1 MSSPGGGRRQT
12 GRPWWKAV
20 GERVPRQ
27 FGSRRT
33 GKGNGRRTTDD
44 RQDNRRPAT
53 DGRRQRPTAD
63 NRQPTGR
70 RTTRRPTATTDGN
83 DRRQDDRRPNRRPTT
98 RRVKNNH
105 NPRTS
110 IPSGGY
116 RAIGPT
122 GGITVSERRHTS
134 PEVGHGEGVK
144 ASGVHPKRGRAVRKR
159 FVLFCCF
166 FCLLKRFHL
175 CETPSLHFAFSF
187 FLSFYSTHV
196 STRSLTSTYLL
207 FLSSLVAL
215 PHTVLTCSIL
225 HPHCGSTSTA
235 LQCIAFSH
243 FIQPVS
249 EQSVM
254 AKKGR
259 KQSILKSKEHDA
271 KKEGGRH

>member
-44 RQDNRRPAT
+44 RQPTT
-53 DGRRQRPTAD
+53 D
-63 NRQPTGR
+63 
-70 RTTRRPTATTDGN
+70 RTTDDKTTNGN
-83 DRRQDDRRPNRRPTT
+83 DQPDDRRQDDRRPNRRPTT
-98 RRVKNNH
+98 RRVKNKH

-144 ASGVHPKRGRAVRKR
+144 AGGVHPKRGRAVRKR
-159 FVLFCCF
+159 FVCLFC
-166 FCLLKRFHL
+166 LNNGRNSQRK
-175 CETPSLHFAFSF
+175 PSDGEMLVTVQT
-187 FLSFYSTHV
+187 LS
-196 STRSLTSTYLL
+196 
-207 FLSSLVAL
+207 
-215 PHTVLTCSIL
+215 
-225 HPHCGSTSTA
+225 
-235 LQCIAFSH
+235 
-243 FIQPVS
+243 
-249 EQSVM
+249 
-254 AKKGR
+254 
-259 KQSILKSKEHDA
+259 
-271 KKEGGRH
+271 

>member
-33 GKGNGRRTTDD
+33 GKGNGRPTTDD

-98 RRVKNNH
+98 RRVKNKH

-159 FVLFCCF
+159 FVCF
-166 FCLLKRFHL
+166 VVNQDGAR
-175 CETPSLHFAFSF
+175 
-187 FLSFYSTHV
+187 
-196 STRSLTSTYLL
+196 
-207 FLSSLVAL
+207 
-215 PHTVLTCSIL
+215 
-225 HPHCGSTSTA
+225 
-235 LQCIAFSH
+235 LQA
-243 FIQPVS
+243 
-249 EQSVM
+249 
-254 AKKGR
+254 
-259 KQSILKSKEHDA
+259 
-271 KKEGGRH
+271 

>member
-70 RTTRRPTATTDGN
+70 PTTRRPTTTTNRTTDDKTTDDRRQHRIN

-98 RRVKNNH
+98 RRVKNKH

-134 PEVGHGEGVK
+134 PKVGHGEGVK

-159 FVLFCCF
+159 FVLFCFLFCF
-166 FCLLKRFHL
+166 LKEHHSYIHSWGRRRCFPPQLRAPEDCCKSIAFPPPTYAESSLQCNTTHHNTYFALLHS
-175 CETPSLHFAFSF
+175 PPIFA
-187 FLSFYSTHV
+187 V
-196 STRSLTSTYLL
+196 STRE
-207 FLSSLVAL
+207 
-215 PHTVLTCSIL
+215 P
-225 HPHCGSTSTA
+225 G
-235 LQCIAFSH
+235 
-243 FIQPVS
+243 
-249 EQSVM
+249 
-254 AKKGR
+254 
-259 KQSILKSKEHDA
+259 
-271 KKEGGRH
+271 

>member
-1 MSSPGGGRRQT
+1 MSSPAGGRRQT

-63 NRQPTGR
+63 NRQPTTDNRPDDGR
-70 RTTRRPTATTDGN
+70 QDDQRQHRIN
-83 DRRQDDRRPNRRPTT
+83 DRRQDDRRPNRRPTK
-98 RRVKNNH
+98 RRVKNKH

-110 IPSGGY
+110 IPSGDY

-144 ASGVHPKRGRAVRKR
+144 ASGFHPKRGRAVRKR
-159 FVLFCCF
+159 FVCLFV
-166 FCLLKRFHL
+166 CLPEQAILSSIMLANNISSFQVTSYCPLFWRDKYYQSVNSSIVYDLVRD
-175 CETPSLHFAFSF
+175 FS
-187 FLSFYSTHV
+187 SSMKKEYPV
-196 STRSLTSTYLL
+196 DYLL
-207 FLSSLVAL
+207 RGCEMHVLS
-215 PHTVLTCSIL
+215 
-225 HPHCGSTSTA
+225 
-235 LQCIAFSH
+235 
-243 FIQPVS
+243 
-249 EQSVM
+249 
-254 AKKGR
+254 
-259 KQSILKSKEHDA
+259 
-271 KKEGGRH
+271 

>member
-63 NRQPTGR
+63 NRPD
-70 RTTRRPTATTDGN
+70 DG
-83 DRRQDDRRPNRRPTT
+83 RQDDRRLTATPNRRPTT
-98 RRVKNNH
+98 RRVKNKH

-110 IPSGGY
+110 IPNGGY

-134 PEVGHGEGVK
+134 PKVGHGEGVK

-159 FVLFCCF
+159 FVF
-166 FCLLKRFHL
+166 FVF
-175 CETPSLHFAFSF
+175 
-187 FLSFYSTHV
+187 
-196 STRSLTSTYLL
+196 
-207 FLSSLVAL
+207 
-215 PHTVLTCSIL
+215 
-225 HPHCGSTSTA
+225 
-235 LQCIAFSH
+235 
-243 FIQPVS
+243 
-249 EQSVM
+249 
-254 AKKGR
+254 
-259 KQSILKSKEHDA
+259 
-271 KKEGGRH
+271 

>member
-33 GKGNGRRTTDD
+33 GKGNGRRTTDKTTD
-44 RQDNRRPAT
+44 DQRLTDDDNDQRPTTDNRPDDGRQD
-53 DGRRQRPTAD
+53 DQRQRPTA
-63 NRQPTGR
+63 
-70 RTTRRPTATTDGN
+70 TTNGKTTDDRRQHRIN
-83 DRRQDDRRPNRRPTT
+83 DRRQDDRRPNRRPT
-98 RRVKNNH
+98 RRVKNKH

-159 FVLFCCF
+159 FVLFCFVCYSNNSKSATLDTTRNRRVKTRVSFPHPKIDF
-166 FCLLKRFHL
+166 FILTLFSRFI
-175 CETPSLHFAFSF
+175 TKSF
-187 FLSFYSTHV
+187 HI
-196 STRSLTSTYLL
+196 
-207 FLSSLVAL
+207 
-215 PHTVLTCSIL
+215 PHPF
-225 HPHCGSTSTA
+225 HG
-235 LQCIAFSH
+235 
-243 FIQPVS
+243 
-249 EQSVM
+249 
-254 AKKGR
+254 
-259 KQSILKSKEHDA
+259 
-271 KKEGGRH
+271 

>member
-33 GKGNGRRTTDD
+33 GKGNGRRTTDH

-63 NRQPTGR
+63 NRQPTTD
-70 RTTRRPTATTDGN
+70 RTTDDKTTNGN
-83 DRRQDDRRPNRRPTT
+83 DRRPNRRPTT
-98 RRVKNNH
+98 RRVKNKQ

-144 ASGVHPKRGRAVRKR
+144 AGGVHPKRGRVVRKR
-159 FVLFCCF
+159 YVL
-166 FCLLKRFHL
+166 KTTNGNNDNH
-175 CETPSLHFAFSF
+175 SL
-187 FLSFYSTHV
+187 
-196 STRSLTSTYLL
+196 
-207 FLSSLVAL
+207 
-215 PHTVLTCSIL
+215 
-225 HPHCGSTSTA
+225 
-235 LQCIAFSH
+235 
-243 FIQPVS
+243 S
-249 EQSVM
+249 ES
-254 AKKGR
+254 
-259 KQSILKSKEHDA
+259 E
-271 KKEGGRH
+271 

>member
-33 GKGNGRRTTDD
+33 GKGNGRRTTDKTTD
-44 RQDNRRPAT
+44 DQRLTDDDNDQRPTTDNRPDDGRQD
-53 DGRRQRPTAD
+53 DQRQRPTA
-63 NRQPTGR
+63 
-70 RTTRRPTATTDGN
+70 TTNGKTTDDRRQHRIN

-98 RRVKNNH
+98 RRVKNKH

-159 FVLFCCF
+159 FVFVF
-166 FCLLKRFHL
+166 F
-175 CETPSLHFAFSF
+175 F
-187 FLSFYSTHV
+187 FLNHLRAPT
-196 STRSLTSTYLL
+196 
-207 FLSSLVAL
+207 
-215 PHTVLTCSIL
+215 P
-225 HPHCGSTSTA
+225 
-235 LQCIAFSH
+235 
-243 FIQPVS
+243 
-249 EQSVM
+249 
-254 AKKGR
+254 
-259 KQSILKSKEHDA
+259 
-271 KKEGGRH
+271 

>member
-33 GKGNGRRTTDD
+33 GKGNGRPTTDKTSD
-44 RQDNRRPAT
+44 DQRLTDDDN
-53 DGRRQRPTAD
+53 D
-63 NRQPTGR
+63 RQPT
-70 RTTRRPTATTDGN
+70 TDNKTTDGN
-83 DRRQDDRRPNRRPTT
+83 DQPDDGRQDDGRPTATPNNRRPNRRPTT
-98 RRVKNNH
+98 RRVKNKH

-159 FVLFCCF
+159 FVFCFVFLGIAYQCGVMIERVM
-166 FCLLKRFHL
+166 K
-175 CETPSLHFAFSF
+175 CE
-187 FLSFYSTHV
+187 
-196 STRSLTSTYLL
+196 
-207 FLSSLVAL
+207 
-215 PHTVLTCSIL
+215 
-225 HPHCGSTSTA
+225 
-235 LQCIAFSH
+235 
-243 FIQPVS
+243 
-249 EQSVM
+249 
-254 AKKGR
+254 
-259 KQSILKSKEHDA
+259 
-271 KKEGGRH
+271 

>member
-98 RRVKNNH
+98 RRVKNKH

-144 ASGVHPKRGRAVRKR
+144 AGGVHPKRGRAVRKR
-159 FVLFCCF
+159 FVFVCFCFTHIISRLFI
-166 FCLLKRFHL
+166 
-175 CETPSLHFAFSF
+175 SSFS
-187 FLSFYSTHV
+187 
-196 STRSLTSTYLL
+196 
-207 FLSSLVAL
+207 SSLL
-215 PHTVLTCSIL
+215 HTL
-225 HPHCGSTSTA
+225 HTA
-235 LQCIAFSH
+235 NIHYAPDRLVTARIEQIAVESH
-243 FIQPVS
+243 PRT
-249 EQSVM
+249 EQH
-254 AKKGR
+254 
-259 KQSILKSKEHDA
+259 E
-271 KKEGGRH
+271 